1 MTGVQTCALPISAP
15 DSAVSSKDA
24 FDALQSMSE
33 IGHRGSPHW
42 TSMLYGYDGV
52 DHQGISPIVWFNRGA
67 FAVVDE
73 ALPGSEMKRLYDESR
88 KVA

>member
-1 MTGVQTCALPISAP
+1 
-15 DSAVSSKDA
+15 
-24 FDALQSMSE
+24 
-33 IGHRGSPHW
+33 
-42 TSMLYGYDGV
+42 MLYGYDGV
-52 DHQGISPIVWFNRGA
+52 DHQGSSPIVWFNRGA